1 MFFTSL
7 CFILLVF
14 FFILRTTRVQRV
26 CFYVKCVRILINII
40 TDLCMYVFVVDVY
53 VLTCLNVYNTSTFMC
68 LTSGNIRNEN
78 MFFFLEGEM
87 KIC

>member
-1 MFFTSL
+1 
-7 CFILLVF
+7 
-14 FFILRTTRVQRV
+14 
-26 CFYVKCVRILINII
+26 
-40 TDLCMYVFVVDVY
+40 MYVFVVDVY

-68 LTSGNIRNEN
+68 FFSYSYVMQHTIRVPMSFIKNVMIGIYCHDIENQFSICLTSGNIRNEN